1 MKPDD
6 TSGFAEMIRAVS
18 RIQCMVQRFHG
29 TTPITGPL
37 SRLEDC
43 AALVGYER
51 FHGIDA
57 LARLIAIH

>member
-6 TSGFAEMIRAVS
+6 TSGFTELVVP
-18 RIQCMVQRFHG
+18 VQRFHG